1 MSDESSMTR
10 YSAEAFGAVC
20 EEVRYLKTVVESQN
34 TYIETLKADSGRK
47 ETEENL
53 TAQLRDAWKECDQ
66 ARAKVEKLERVR
78 DAAILVRDSSHQERI
93 ALPPAATNCDISYAQ
108 GVADGHRCAA
118 KMVKEALAACEEG
131 E

>member
-1 MSDESSMTR
+1 MSDASSMTR

-66 ARAKVEKLERVR
+66 ARAKVEKLERACE
-78 DAAILVRDSSHQERI
+78 AALSQYHALHENRRI
-93 ALPPAATNCDISYAQ
+93 TREHLTLE
-108 GVADGHRCAA
+108 HA
-118 KMVKEALAACEEG
+118 KLTGDCPDTICTQLREALAAYKKVNP
-131 E
+131 